1 MALSSLKTTPLCSAS
16 TSGPAPSLQLASLA
30 LALFLGLQ
38 PIATDLYL
46 PALPALAR
54 DTGSP
59 MAAVQLTMSGLIL
72 VFGLMQLVWGPVA
85 DRFGRRP
92 VLLGSLALLLL
103 ASVATTLAPGIE
115 ALVAARMAQ
124 GAGLAGVVVCAR
136 ALVRD
141 LFEPSQGAR
150 VMAWGLSGLGVL
162 AVMSPIAGGALAAQW
177 GWRGSLAGVTLVVA
191 LVLLFTWRWW
201 PETLVRPDPRALHL
215 PIVLAN
221 AKKVWAHPTFRA
233 WSLLIACTYAG
244 LFTVLSASSFVYIEQ
259 LGLSPR
265 GYGWALASGSVV
277 YIAGTFV
284 CRRWL
289 AHHGLAGAV
298 RRGAWFTLA
307 GAAGMA
313 VCAWLGAQAPLTGV
327 LLSQWLFAFG
337 HGIHQPCGQAGAV
350 GPFPQAAGVAS
361 AWAGFLLAGVAF
373 GVGLA
378 LGATMQGQALP
389 IKSMGYSVGFWGL
402 ATAVVAWTLVQRLA
416 QKPAST

>member
-1 MALSSLKTTPLCSAS
+1 MPLHAAETTPPHPIRT
-16 TSGPAPSLQLASLA
+16 TSQPPSLPLAALA

-54 DTGSP
+54 DTGAP

-72 VFGLMQLVWGPVA
+72 VFGLMQLLWGPVA

-92 VLLGSLALLLL
+92 VLLASLGLLLL
-103 ASVATTLAPGIE
+103 ASLATAMAPGIE

-141 LFEPSQGAR
+141 LYEPTQGAR
-150 VMAWGLSGLGVL
+150 VMALGLSGLGVL
-162 AVMSPIAGGALAAQW
+162 AVLSPIVGGALAAQW
-177 GWRGSLAGVTLVVA
+177 GWRGSLGVVTLAVA
-191 LVLLFTWRWW
+191 LVLLFTWRCW
-201 PETLVRPDPRALHL
+201 PETLARPDPQALHL
-215 PIVLAN
+215 PSVWAN

-233 WSLLIACTYAG
+233 WALLIACTYAG

-259 LGLSPR
+259 LGLSPT
-265 GYGWALASGSVV
+265 GYGWALASGSMV
-277 YIAGTFV
+277 YIVGTFV

-289 AHHGLAGAV
+289 ARHGLAGAV

-313 VCAWLGAQAPLTGV
+313 TCAWLGAQTPLVGV

-350 GPFPQAAGVAS
+350 GPFAHTAGVAS

-373 GVGLA
+373 CVGLM
-378 LGATMQGQALP
+378 LGMTMQGQALP
-389 IKSMGYSVGFWGL
+389 MQSMGYSVGFWGL
-402 ATAVVAWTLVQRLA
+402 ATVVVAWTLVQRHGA
-416 QKPAST
+416 

>member
-1 MALSSLKTTPLCSAS
+1 MALSSLKTTPLCGN
-16 TSGPAPSLQLASLA
+16 TTLGQAPSLQLAALA

-54 DTGSP
+54 DTGAP

-72 VFGLMQLVWGPVA
+72 VFGLMQLLWGPVA

-92 VLLGSLALLLL
+92 VLLGSLALLLA

-141 LFEPSQGAR
+141 LFEPSHGAR

-177 GWRGSLAGVTLVVA
+177 GWRGSLAGVTLMVA
-191 LVLLFTWRWW
+191 LVLLFTWRLW
-201 PETLVRPDPRALHL
+201 PETLVRPDPQALQL
-215 PIVLAN
+215 PTVLAN
-221 AKKVWAHPTFRA
+221 AKKVWSHSTFRA

-265 GYGWALASGSVV
+265 GYGWALASGSVI

-289 AHHGLAGAV
+289 VRHGLAGAV

-307 GAAGMA
+307 GAAGMTS
-313 VCAWLGAQAPLTGV
+313 CAWLGAQAPLAGV

-373 GVGLA
+373 CVGLV

-389 IKSMGYSVGFWGL
+389 IKPMGYSVGFWGL
-402 ATAVVAWTLVQRLA
+402 ATALVAWTLVQRA
-416 QKPAST
+416 AKKT

>member
-1 MALSSLKTTPLCSAS
+1 MALSSLKTTPLCSDTAAAQ
-16 TSGPAPSLQLASLA
+16 APSLQLAALA
-30 LALFLGLQ
+30 LTLFLGLQ

-54 DTGSP
+54 DTGAP

-72 VFGLMQLVWGPVA
+72 VFGLMQLLWGPVA

-103 ASVATTLAPGIE
+103 ASVATALSPGIE

-177 GWRGSLAGVTLVVA
+177 GWRGSLAGVTFVVA

-201 PETLVRPDPRALHL
+201 PETLARPDPQALHG
-215 PIVLAN
+215 PAVLAN

-277 YIAGTFV
+277 YVSGTFL

-289 AHHGLAGAV
+289 TRFGLAGAV

-307 GAAGMA
+307 GAAGMVA
-313 VCAWLGAQAPLTGV
+313 CAWLGAQAPLAGV
-327 LLSQWLFAFG
+327 LLSQWLFSLG

-350 GPFPQAAGVAS
+350 GPFPQAAGVAA

-373 GVGLA
+373 VVGLV

-389 IKSMGYSVGFWGL
+389 IKSMGYSVAFWGL
-402 ATAVVAWTLVQRLA
+402 ATTVVAWTLVQRLA
-416 QKPAST
+416 QKPAAT